1 MYLSEYLICVFQSPL
16 IWKDLMSIMLIVTEY
31 EYLERRNQLRSF
43 ALIFNAF
50 IIEQTYQCT

>member
-1 MYLSEYLICVFQSPL
+1 MYLSEYFICVFQSPL

-31 EYLERRNQLRSF
+31 EYLERRNQLRFF

-50 IIEQTYQCT
+50 F